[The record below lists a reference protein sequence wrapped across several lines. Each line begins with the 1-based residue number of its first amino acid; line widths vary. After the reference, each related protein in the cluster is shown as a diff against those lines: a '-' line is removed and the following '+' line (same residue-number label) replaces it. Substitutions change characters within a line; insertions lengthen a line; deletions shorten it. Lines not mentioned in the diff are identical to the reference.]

1 MTTIPARTS
10 WAIMAVV
17 VSLSNLPLVPVAAVP
32 CWRVMMCHT
41 PFGTVG
47 GVASGV
53 GGSYVTAGVE
63 VVLKRSSKFK
73 FGGAAILVSAFCSSL
88 VCGSVRNSS
97 EFIVLC
103 SSLPNNSSLLEKNCV
118 GTIDSPSS
126 LF

>member
-1 MTTIPARTS
+1 MTTMPGRTS
-10 WAIMAVV
+10 LAIMAVV

-32 CWRVMMCHT
+32 CLFVMMRHT
-41 PFGTVG
+41 PSGTVG
-47 GVASGV
+47 GVAGGV
-53 GGSYVTAGVE
+53 GGSRVTAGVE

-73 FGGAAILVSAFCSSL
+73 FGGAATLVSAFYSSL
-88 VCGSVRNSS
+88 VCGPVRNSS